1 MTSEEREAIQ
11 ALARRVDKQSLS
23 LALLAQKLKV
33 LYIQISTVGAL
44 LVGDI
49 VAHTIK

>member
-1 MTSEEREAIQ
+1 MTSEEREAIR
-11 ALARRVDKQSLS
+11 ALARRVEKQSIAV
-23 LALLAQKLKV
+23 ALLAQKLKV

-49 VAHTIK
+49 VAHTLK